1 MRIAMTGSGGLV
13 GRALSQALAGDS
25 HDVVRLVRRP
35 ARRPDERA
43 WVDHASG
50 EVPEGVLDDVDA
62 VVHLAG
68 ESIAQPWTQRS
79 RRLIR
84 GSRVEGTAAL
94 ARALARQGRGTLV
107 MASAVGYYGDRG
119 SEQLDETSTPGEGF
133 LAEVCRAW
141 EAAAEPARAAGIR
154 VVALRLGIVLSR
166 EGGALPGMARPFRF
180 GLGGRLGS
188 GEQYVSWIHRDD
200 AVAAFRWA
208 LTSDVEGAVNCVAPQ
223 PATNAE
229 LTAALAAA
237 LRRPAFF
244 AVPAF
249 VVRWLFDQM
258 GRELLLASTR
268 AMPRRLLEA
277 RFAFSAPDLAEAVAR
292 ELVRV

>member
-1 MRIAMTGSGGLV
+1 MTGSNGLV
-13 GRALSQALAGDS
+13 GGALSRGLAADG

-43 WVDHASG
+43 WVHHGSN
-50 EVPEGVLDDVDA
+50 EVPEGVLDDIDA

-84 GSRVEGTAAL
+84 GSRVEGTAAI
-94 ARALARQGRGTLV
+94 ARALARKGRGVLV

-119 SEQLDETSTPGEGF
+119 SQPLEETSAPGEGF
-133 LAEVCRAW
+133 LSEVCQAW
-141 EAAAEPARAAGIR
+141 EGAADPARAAGIR

-188 GEQYVSWIHRDD
+188 GEQSVSWIHLDD

-208 LTSDVEGAVNCVAPQ
+208 LASDVEGAINCVAPQ

-229 LTAALAAA
+229 LTAAIAAA

-249 VVRWLFDQM
+249 LVSWLFDQM

-268 AMPRRLLEA
+268 AVPRRLLDA
-277 RFAFSAPDLAEAVAR
+277 RFEFGAPDLREAVAR